1 VAKQVQEVMK
11 KKDITV
17 LADKGYFSRLDIKAS
32 HDLGIT
38 VNVPQTDTSGLAKK
52 GMFNKSLFIYDK
64 DKDIYICPA
73 CEELPHK
80 RNVTEKGVEQKVYVN
95 SSAC

>member
-17 LADKGYFSRLDIKAS
+17 LTDKGYFNRLDIKAS

-38 VNVPQTDTSGLAKK
+38 VNVPQTDTSGSSKK
-52 GMFNKSLFIYDK
+52 GIFNKSLFIYDK

-73 CEELPHK
+73 GEELPHK
-80 RNVTEKGVEQKVYVN
+80 RNVTEKGIEQKVVSKRY
-95 SSAC
+95 